1 MRPVLAELPFDQY
14 QRYGALALL
23 ADALRD
29 RLGRRLRVLDVG
41 DWNGLAA
48 RFCPDDECT
57 CLDPD
62 GRGQGRYVQADG
74 RALPFADAAFDVVAC
89 LDALEHVP
97 RPERPRIAAELRR
110 VADHAVV
117 VAVPVADGGAAEHEA
132 ALEQFVRDV
141 LGGEQRQ
148 LREHR
153 EQGLPAAAE
162 ARAWLAGGEWR
173 CADAPSGL
181 LADWLPMMLAKHAL
195 IGVPGSEGVHRALD
209 RRYNERHG
217 QVDPAE
223 PGYRHVVWAAR
234 GADAELPDAL
244 RASLGRPRREGD
256 AEDSAVAGQLLVG
269 ALAARAGASVDLAAL
284 LRPDPAAL
292 ARAAA
297 ALDARN
303 RRLAGE
309 RAVALARVHAYES
322 GRFIRAM
329 ALLARLRHALA
340 RR

>member
-23 ADALRD
+23 ANALRE

-48 RFCPDDECT
+48 RFCPQDDCT

-62 GRGQGRYVQADG
+62 GRGRGRYIQADG

-97 RPERPRIAAELRR
+97 HGERPRIAAELRR
-110 VADHAVV
+110 VAAHAVV
-117 VAVPVADGGAAEHEA
+117 VAVPTADGGAAEQEA
-132 ALEQFVRDV
+132 ALERFVGDV
-141 LGGEQRQ
+141 LGGEQQQ

-153 EQGLPAAAE
+153 EHGLPDADE
-162 ARAWLAGGEWR
+162 ARAWLAAAEWR
-173 CADAPSGL
+173 CAEAFSGL

-195 IGVPGSEGVHRALD
+195 LGVPGSDSVHRALD

-217 QVDPAE
+217 VIDPAE
-223 PGYRHVVWAAR
+223 AGYRHVQWAAR
-234 GADAELPDAL
+234 GLHADLPDAL
-244 RASLGRPRREGD
+244 RASLGPPRRCGD
-256 AEDSAVAGQLLVG
+256 ADDAAVAGQLLVG
-269 ALAARAGASVDLAAL
+269 ALAARAGAAVELAAL
-284 LRPDPAAL
+284 LRPDAAAM

-297 ALDARN
+297 ALDARH
-303 RRLAGE
+303 RHLAGE
-309 RAVALARVHAYES
+309 RAGALARVRAFES
-322 GRFIRAM
+322 GRFMRGM
-329 ALLARLRHALA
+329 ALLARLRRALA
-340 RR
+340 GR